1 MVRPAERVM
10 NASISNLI
18 DSLRDSS
25 STTTSQAL
33 ANIAGVVHRA
43 GMSAPTDPSDEGSK
57 HGEFNRW
64 LIVAAA
70 VVAGFF
76 LLRGLRKMLGLGFG
90 LFWMWY
96 WTGRHAAHFL
106 HFW

>member
-1 MVRPAERVM
+1 MLRPAERIM

-18 DSLRDSS
+18 DSMRDSS

-33 ANIAGVVHRA
+33 ANIADVVHRA
-43 GMSAPTDPSDEGSK
+43 YTSAASDTTADGSK
-57 HGEFNRW
+57 RSEFNRW

-76 LLRGLRKMLGLGFG
+76 LLRGMRKMMGFAFG
-90 LFWMWY
+90 LFWIWY
-96 WTGRHAAHFL
+96 WTSGQAPHFP